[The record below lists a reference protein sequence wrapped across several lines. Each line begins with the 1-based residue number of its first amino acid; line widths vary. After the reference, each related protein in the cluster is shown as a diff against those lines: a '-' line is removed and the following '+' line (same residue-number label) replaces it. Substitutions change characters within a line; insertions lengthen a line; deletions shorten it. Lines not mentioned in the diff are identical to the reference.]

1 MSHTP
6 ETPASNDARQVL
18 DTWDRLASTHVPVS
32 GGCSCGRP
40 HVALTL
46 RDFEQDIADYL
57 QIEAEKY
64 QRRDVNAFLVA
75 HARVG
80 ERWSVAHLLAKLTD
94 QQTIT
99 DSGIADF
106 LLPRLARTIK
116 SFETLHGRH

>member
-6 ETPASNDARQVL
+6 ETHTSNDARQVL
-18 DTWDRLASTHVPVS
+18 DTWDRLASAHVLVS
-32 GGCSCGRP
+32 GRCSCGSP
-40 HVALTL
+40 HIALTL

-80 ERWSVAHLLAKLTD
+80 ERWSISRLLVKLTD
-94 QQTIT
+94 PQTVA
-99 DSGIADF
+99 DAGIADF
-106 LLPRLARTIK
+106 LVPRLKHTIK
-116 SFETLHGRH
+116 SFETLHGRR